1 MAIKKIVFFCGTPF
15 TKRDYDRFGGEILK
29 KNGFDVWFY
38 DFSPIL
44 YPDLYNNCAYPDLYQ
59 PQNYFLFLSES
70 EGLKSI
76 SELPPDSFA
85 IIIFGFGPA
94 SFKIYR
100 SLSKARIPY
109 CPLTNS
115 SLPEDEKQ
123 KSSEILST
131 VNRAIKKIFPLNID
145 TLKKI
150 LYRPQFAP
158 LLGINRPDYCIAAS
172 ETSFESSKAQYLV
185 GNDTKIIW
193 AHSQDYDI
201 FLKNPSKDL
210 KISGNNAIFL
220 DTQAP
225 MFIGDCLALGIET
238 PITVE
243 KYYPSLCKFFEHVEK
258 QLNIKI
264 EIASHPK
271 SNHSSHPDY
280 YGGRRTIRGSTFE
293 MIKNARFVIT
303 HGSTAAQFAILLKKP
318 VVILTTNEYKKCK
331 LSLFTTLIDAFAH
344 SVGKTAIN
352 VDEPLNID
360 WEKELFVDENIYDD
374 HIDCYIKKRGTEE
387 LNTWQILT
395 NQLKQL

>member
-15 TKRDYDRFGGEILK
+15 TKRDYDRFGGTILK

-44 YPDLYNNCAYPDLYQ
+44 YPKLFNKCDYPDLYQ
-59 PQNYFLFLSES
+59 PQNYCLFHNEG

-85 IIIFGFGPA
+85 ITAFGFSPV

-100 SLSKARIPY
+100 SLSKAKIPY
-109 CPLTNS
+109 CPLFNAI
-115 SLPEDEKQ
+115 LPECEKQ

-131 VNRAIKKIFPLNID
+131 VNKAIKKIFPLNID

-150 LYRPQFAP
+150 LYRPKFAP

-172 ETSFESSKAQYLV
+172 ELSFERCKTQYPV
-185 GNDTKIIW
+185 GNDTKTIW
-193 AHSQDYDI
+193 AHSNDYDI
-201 FLKNPSKDL
+201 YLKNPSKDL
-210 KISGNNAIFL
+210 EISGNHAVFL
-220 DTQAP
+220 DPQAP
-225 MFIGDCLALGIET
+225 MFQGDLLARGIKGPT
-238 PITVE
+238 TVE
-243 KYYPSLCKFFEHVEK
+243 KYYPSLCKFFEYVEK
-258 QLNIKI
+258 QLDIKV

-271 SNHSSHPDY
+271 SNHPSHPDY

-293 MIKNARFVIT
+293 MVKKARFVIT
-303 HGSTAAQFAILLKKP
+303 HGSTACQFAILLKKP
-318 VVILTTNEYKKCK
+318 VVFLTTNEYKKYEIF
-331 LSLFTTLIDAFAH
+331 SSNINAFAH

-360 WEKELFVDENIYDD
+360 WKKELFVDESFYDD
-374 HIDCYIKKRGTEE
+374 HVDRYIKKRGTEK
-387 LNTWQILT
+387 LNTWQILA